1 MAVKPGIGRCLETQ
15 AASTTVD
22 GCDDVREFDTFDDAR
37 QLVRALELAPRLHPH
52 EGRIGQYCSR
62 LRQRTFGAH
71 RAMPDG
77 GENGLDRIG
86 GAKNARGDR
95 RDIFDGV
102 IFLEGLDCRHG
113 CHVAGNCKNA
123 SVHALC
129 CSLFENHFGKNYR
142 ICCNNDNAA
151 DRWDTEYGRVE
162 FTEALGLSP
171 TVRRDIIG
179 KGKGHF
185 GSLDSR
191 HVMHSEYQ
199 IRCSK
204 RDEIIKLDTRYQIKR
219 TAKSLEFMKP
229 DSCI

>member
-22 GCDDVREFDTFDDAR
+22 GCDAVREFDTFDDAR

-52 EGRIGQYCSR
+52 EGRIDQYCSR

-129 CSLFENHFGKNYR
+129 CSLFENLDSSTKR
-142 ICCNNDNAA
+142 NA
-151 DRWDTEYGRVE
+151 VE
-162 FTEALGLSP
+162 FVCKDFEWSLIAQAFAGS
-171 TVRRDIIG
+171 IIQPI
-179 KGKGHF
+179 
-185 GSLDSR
+185 LDHR
-191 HVMHSEYQ
+191 
-199 IRCSK
+199 
-204 RDEIIKLDTRYQIKR
+204 KL
-219 TAKSLEFMKP
+219 FV
-229 DSCI
+229 